1 MNDEVIVVLGDVWP
15 WLLPAGG
22 GRVEPRPLHRPG
34 QWLGRTLDLHGHKNR
49 LILFSKSFSQLLH
62 ICSHIVFTQ
71 YLRRLTETK
80 KNIFIFLKYF
90 VFCLPPS
97 LKPFVVSY

>member
-34 QWLGRTLDLHGHKNR
+34 QWLGRTLDLHGHKHR
-49 LILFSKSFSQLLH
+49 LLLFSKSFSQLLH
-62 ICSHIVFTQ
+62 ICSHVHNIYVGLQKT
-71 YLRRLTETK
+71 